1 LIKGTVPT
9 SYIQQLSLL
18 LKRLLLSFLLY
29 QWCRLLFFLFNL
41 QHFPNT
47 GVGDLISDSFFGL
60 RFDSFSIV
68 VSNSLFILLSL
79 LPVRFF
85 YSRWYQVLLKWLFCV
100 ANAVFIA
107 CNFIDIAY
115 FDFIRKRSSADLFKQ
130 IGGQSDLFTLLPSFL
145 LDFWLVFL
153 LFILSVIAMTRCYA
167 KNTLHPAIK
176 GAISTKGKI
185 LVAVIFILSVGFSVL
200 AVRGGL
206 QRVPI
211 DIVNAGA
218 VTSAEEVPI
227 VLNTPFTLIKSV
239 NQKALEEVV
248 FYPETQL
255 KTIYD
260 PVHHYR
266 SGPMN
271 KMNVVVLILES
282 FSKEYTKLGRN
293 LGWTPFLDSLMD
305 HSLVCSNAFSNGT
318 KSIEGIP
325 AILSS
330 LPSLTDNPY
339 INSLYANN
347 RQTSFANILKDE
359 GYQSAFFHGGIN
371 GTMNFDDW
379 SPMAGYDEYYG
390 RNEYN
395 NEDDF
400 DGFWGIWDEPF
411 LQYSIKKMSS
421 MKEPFH
427 SAIFTLSS
435 HHPYFIP
442 KQYAQ
447 KFKKGELENAESI
460 QYADYSVR
468 QFFNTAK
475 KAPWF
480 NNTLFVL
487 VADHC
492 GISGSPF
499 YSNWV
504 GNLTIPVVFYKPDNS
519 LKQVHKGLYS
529 QIDILPTALS
539 ILKYDKPFFAY
550 GNNTTE
556 KKNNYSVYYV
566 PGMHF
571 VYSDTMVYGFAEH
584 KAQQAFNY
592 SRDSV
597 LTTNLA
603 GKQPA
608 TDSVVTAHFRAFLQT
623 YNSALIHNEGVIKN
637 TAGK

>member
-1 LIKGTVPT
+1 MPT
-9 SYIQQLSLL
+9 SYIQQVFLL
-18 LKRLLLSFLLY
+18 LKRLLLSYLLY
-29 QWCRLLFFLFNL
+29 QWCRLLFFLFNR

-47 GVGDLISDSFFGL
+47 GAADLVSDCFFGL

-68 VSNSLFILLSL
+68 ASNSLFILLSL
-79 LPVRFF
+79 LPVPFF
-85 YSRWYQVLLKWLFCV
+85 YSRWYQLLLKWLFCI
-100 ANAVFIA
+100 ANAVFLA

-115 FDFIRKRSSADLFKQ
+115 FDFIRKRSSADLFEQ
-130 IGGQSDLFTLLPSFL
+130 IGGQSDIFHLLPSFL
-145 LDFWLVFL
+145 VDFWPVVLLFL
-153 LFILSVIAMTRCYA
+153 LSIIIMARFYPVGILSRPM
-167 KNTLHPAIK
+167 K
-176 GAISTKGKI
+176 GSVSVTGKI
-185 LVAVIFILSVGFSVL
+185 MIAVIFILSVGFAVL

-211 DIVNAGA
+211 DIVSAGA

-227 VLNTPFTLIKSV
+227 VLNTPFTLIKSL

-248 FYPETQL
+248 FYPETEL
-255 KTIYD
+255 KKIYD
-260 PVHHYR
+260 PVHHYH
-266 SGPMN
+266 SGPMK

-282 FSKEYTKLGRN
+282 FSKEYTKLGRK

-305 HSLVCSNAFSNGT
+305 HSLLFTNAFSNGT

-347 RQTSFANILKDE
+347 RQTSFANILKEE

-379 SPMAGYDEYYG
+379 SPIAGYDEYYG

-395 NEDDF
+395 NEKDF

-411 LQYSIKKMSS
+411 LQYSVKKMSA

-435 HHPYFIP
+435 HHPYFVP
-442 KQYAQ
+442 KEYAG

-460 QYADYSVR
+460 QYADYALR
-468 QFFNTAK
+468 QFFTAAK
-475 KAPWF
+475 KTRWF
-480 NNTLFVL
+480 NNTMFVL

-492 GISGSPF
+492 GISGSSF
-499 YSNWV
+499 YGNWV
-504 GNLTIPVVFYKPDNS
+504 GNLTIPVLFYKSDNS
-519 LKQVHKGLYS
+519 LAQVHKGLYS

-550 GNNTTE
+550 GNNFAE
-556 KKNNYSVYYV
+556 KKNNYSVYYS

-571 VYSDTMVYGFAEH
+571 VYNDSMVYGFAHNRPE
-584 KAQQAFNY
+584 QVFNY
-592 SRDSV
+592 CRDSA
-597 LTTNLA
+597 LSTNIV
-603 GKQPA
+603 GKQLPA
-608 TDSVVTAHFRAFLQT
+608 DSVVTAHFRAFIQT
-623 YNSALIHNEGVIKN
+623 YNHALIHN
-637 TAGK
+637 